1 MSWSSRPRAWG
12 LALVLAANPQV
23 LAAQVRHEWQVMGVA
38 LASRPAV
45 GVVGI
50 GANWR
55 DRGRTRIGLSVAGGK
70 TDDDRGAAR
79 AELVW
84 HFSLDPAR
92 RRGWGVYGG
101 GGLAVGV
108 IEQDHVRPWVQAVI
122 GVESRP
128 GGSGGFFVEGGFGG
142 GGRLAAGWRWRK
154 QNAPGR

>member
-1 MSWSSRPRAWG
+1 MRLAPWFLLLAIGAMPRS
-12 LALVLAANPQV
+12 
-23 LAAQVRHEWQVMGVA
+23 LAAQVRHEWQATVIA

-55 DRGRTRIGLSVAGGK
+55 DRGRTRIGVTVAGGA

-79 AELVW
+79 AELAW

-108 IEQDHVRPWVQAVI
+108 IERDHVRPWVLAVI

-128 GGSGGFFVEGGFGG
+128 GGSVGCFVEGGFGG
-142 GGRLAAGWRWRK
+142 GARVAAGWRWRK